1 MENHWRF
8 GCPPKK
14 WGWSEQKWRW
24 FYGYYVLIFAGSLSQ
39 WLVVKCYRTKS
50 RRQYNRIRRCCSN
63 TCVISSWERIN
74 HSQVWRT
81 WKTRSACQS
90 FAWFSWRVH
99 LFFRR
104 WCSFLWQSLQFHQSK
119 LRSCAAAHALRLI
132 MYVLL
137 IFFQLVTHTHLFE
150 GEDDTDGVMGFL
162 HEDPMWSS
170 QCHDIN
176 QVRGLWNGFVWK

>member
-50 RRQYNRIRRCCSN
+50 RRRYNRIRRCCWN

-90 FAWFSWRVH
+90 FAWLSWRVS

-104 WCSFLWQSLQFHQSK
+104 WCSFFFCKKPAISPKQAAQ

-150 GEDDTDGVMGFL
+150 GEDDRWWGDRVMGMTWRSTL
-162 HEDPMWSS
+162 WSS
-170 QCHDIN
+170 
-176 QVRGLWNGFVWK
+176 